1 MEIKGNIGE
10 TIYVKAK
17 LSMIQVND
25 SGVVYFAQ
33 VDDNGDFIPFAEND
47 VRFEDSEKAED
58 VSAELPWVEPKPAK
72 PDVIETAVAIPKA
85 EVPEDGRVVIPQTLK
100 KRGRPKK
107 KATVEDLMKKA
118 EKIGG

>member
-1 MEIKGNIGE
+1 MKIKGNIGE

-47 VRFEDSEKAED
+47 VRFEDSEKAENAP
-58 VSAELPWVEPKPAK
+58 AELPWVEPKPAK
-72 PDVIETAVAIPKA
+72 PDVIKTAVAIPKA
-85 EVPEDGRVVIPQTLK
+85 EVSEDSRVVIPQTLK
-100 KRGRPKK
+100 RRGRPK
-107 KATVEDLMKKA
+107 KATVEDLVKKA

>member
-47 VRFEDSEKAED
+47 VRFEDPGKAED
-58 VSAELPWVEPKPAK
+58 VPAELPWVEPAPAK
-72 PDVIETAVAIPKA
+72 
-85 EVPEDGRVVIPQTLK
+85 R
-100 KRGRPKK
+100 RGRPR
-107 KATVEDLMKKA
+107 KATVDDLMKKA
-118 EKIGG
+118 KASDNS